1 MENDKVKKATKQV
14 GAGGRKSGNILVL
27 VAVAAGAI
35 LPVLADP
42 VMSFDP
48 DCVLY
53 YDFETISDGKVVNLA
68 NPGTMDGTIVTNGSL
83 APDLVDDT
91 PAARIRQ
98 SLTAATYE
106 TSAKALQ
113 NYITSADSR
122 RNGYIEC
129 APTDVDWF
137 AKTNFTI
144 EAFFKTDNMTQIYTP
159 IFRRKGGANVQ
170 VNLGIGGTGGRF
182 YGQVCTNTVN
192 QVQFN
197 DSQYFS
203 SGEWHHAALVADQ
216 MGETK
221 TVRLYLDG
229 KRLITVTLSS
239 NISDEN
245 VVDGGKW
252 FIGGA
257 NGGNSF
263 DGKIDS
269 LRVTLRALEPDEFLS
284 IRKFPAGRTL
294 AHVKFDDGTANA
306 DPEGGT
312 MTNGV
317 NAVSKAGGNL
327 ATFSTDTPGLII
339 TDGVDG
345 EVLSTSNTKSLSFAN
360 SKVTWSGD
368 DQMYFLRKTL
378 AGEPLTA
385 YTVEMFFKPNG
396 TQNTWAR
403 LITACSG
410 GLANN
415 YPYAVTFYDSN
426 HLSVRGD
433 RNVFGYADRDCY
445 SVDVCDG
452 KWHHVAVT
460 AAPNAGDP
468 TKSDV
473 TVYVD
478 YGTGNGGWTSTTSS
492 TTNNMAIHPDSLYV
506 IMGTGNNGNGYF
518 GLIDELRISA
528 VALAPSQFLRAANPK
543 GIVILFK

>member
-1 MENDKVKKATKQV
+1 MAKQTKQTRLW
-14 GAGGRKSGNILVL
+14 AGRNLAAL
-27 VAVAAGAI
+27 FAAAVTVAI
-35 LPVLADP
+35 LPVSADS
-42 VMSFDP
+42 VQSFDP

-68 NPGTMDGTIVTNGSL
+68 NPGTMDGTIVTKDDL
-83 APDLVDDT
+83 APELVEDS
-91 PAARIRQ
+91 PAKRIRQ
-98 SLTAATYE
+98 SMTAATYE
-106 TSAKALQ
+106 TSAKALT
-113 NYITSADSR
+113 NRITSADSR
-122 RNGYIEC
+122 QKGYIEC
-129 APTDVDWF
+129 MPTDVNWF
-137 AKTNFTI
+137 AKTNFTV
-144 EAFFKTDNMTQIYTP
+144 EAFFKTDNMTQIFTP

-229 KRLITVTLSS
+229 RKAITVFLDS

-252 FIGGA
+252 FIAGA

-263 DGKIDS
+263 DGVIDS

-284 IRKFPAGRTL
+284 IRKFPVGRTL

-317 NAVSKAGGNL
+317 NAVSKEGGNW
-327 ATFSTDTPGLII
+327 ATFSADVPGPVI

-345 EVLSTSNTKSLSFAN
+345 EILSRTNTKSLSFAN

-396 TQNTWAR
+396 EQNIWAR

-410 GLANN
+410 NLGNG

-426 HLSVRGD
+426 HLSLRGD
-433 RNVFGYADRDCY
+433 RGIFGYADRDCWTMN
-445 SVDVCDG
+445 VCDG
-452 KWHHVAVT
+452 KWHHVAFT
-460 AAPNAGDP
+460 AAPNTEDP

-473 TVYVD
+473 TFYID
-478 YGTGNGGWTSTTSS
+478 YGTGNGGWTSPTSS
-492 TTNNMAIHPDSLYV
+492 TTNNIAIHPDNLYI

-528 VALAPSQFLRAANPK
+528 GALAPSQFLRAAK
-543 GIVILFK
+543 QRGLVISFR